1 MFVHQLKTYTLNPKY
16 ITEFW
21 FNQFD
26 CGLIAHTLFYSSVNM
41 HYTDFQLITLV
52 YSCSIHQWTCITPIF
67 KLITLVSV
75 NSIDRNVLCIFRP
88 TISFLA
94 GRNSVYHGIPRQVL
108 ASAFNVE
115 QGTLKQLGRDEE
127 VIFPPPSK
135 STRRD
140 TRREGERERT
150 EEEQERRHRRH
161 RHSEDHDD
169 DEEEE
174 SYWLEQTLAS
184 LL

>member
-1 MFVHQLKTYTLNPKY
+1 MSAY
-16 ITEFW
+16 
-21 FNQFD
+21 
-26 CGLIAHTLFYSSVNM
+26 
-41 HYTDFQLITLV
+41 
-52 YSCSIHQWTCITPIF
+52 
-67 KLITLVSV
+67 
-75 NSIDRNVLCIFRP
+75 RP

-127 VIFPPPSK
+127 VIFPPPSRK
-135 STRRD
+135 SRSRRE
-140 TRREGERERT
+140 TRREGERERS
-150 EEEQERRHRRH
+150 EEEEEERRHRRH
-161 RHSEDHDD
+161 RDD
-169 DEEEE
+169 DDDNEN